1 MPSEDCP
8 GWEYDACRAFAR
20 RWNMRPG
27 LGWLATHDEETDE
40 FLFQVP
46 GEAEPRRFPAF
57 VVDTDRGDT
66 KVWAVIGKFSANDP
80 NSGDQP

>member
-8 GWEYDACRAFAR
+8 WWEYDACRAFVR

-27 LGWLATHDEETDE
+27 PEWMATHDEETDE

-46 GEAEPRRFPAF
+46 GESEPRRFPAF
-57 VVDTDRGDT
+57 VVDTERGPT
-66 KVWAVIGKFSANDP
+66 KVWAVGTLA
-80 NSGDQP
+80 GR